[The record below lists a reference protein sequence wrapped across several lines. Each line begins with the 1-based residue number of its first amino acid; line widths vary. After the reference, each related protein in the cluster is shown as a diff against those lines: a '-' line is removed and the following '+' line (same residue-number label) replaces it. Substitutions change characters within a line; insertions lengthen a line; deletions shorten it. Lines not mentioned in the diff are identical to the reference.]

1 MDSELPDNKTL
12 SVLLAGHRKFLA
24 FLERRVGSRE
34 SAEEIL
40 QSALAKA
47 VEQEGSLKEETVV
60 AWFYRLL
67 RNALVDH
74 YRRQGAEQR
83 ALDVRRA
90 EAKDLVEVDPEVE
103 RTVCECFR
111 ELLPTLKP
119 EYSEI
124 LQRVDLGDSSVS
136 DAAESLGIT
145 PNNAGVR
152 LHRAR
157 LALKSRLEQTC
168 RTCAEHGCYD
178 CTCGAC

>member
-1 MDSELPDNKTL
+1 MDPELPDNKTL
-12 SVLLAGHRKFLA
+12 SVLLEGHRKFLA

-34 SAEEIL
+34 AAEEIL

-47 VEQEGSLKEETVV
+47 VEQEGSLREETVV

-74 YRRQGAEQR
+74 YRRQSAEQR
-83 ALDVRRA
+83 ALEVRRA
-90 EAKDLVEVDPEVE
+90 EAKDVTEDDPEVE
-103 RTVCECFR
+103 RTVCECFKG
-111 ELLPTLKP
+111 LLPTLKP

-124 LQRVDLGDSSVS
+124 LQQVDLGESSVS
-136 DAAESLGIT
+136 DAAQSLGIT